1 MTAAGTGSALG
12 REATR
17 RLQNAGVP
25 DAARDARHLFSFA
38 TGVDCSR
45 LTLTLP
51 EVVCDDVAAIFD
63 ALIVRRIAREPV
75 SHLTGRRAFYGREFK
90 VTADVLDPRPD
101 TETLV
106 EVALRSH
113 FTKMIDLGTGSGCI
127 LVTLLAEVPQS
138 IGFGTD
144 LSGAALD
151 VAREN
156 AETHGVLDRATFV
169 CADWMEST
177 KGSFDLIVSN
187 PPYIAVDEMVG
198 LSPEVANW
206 EPHMALTDGADGLTH
221 YRTIIKQAVSHLM
234 PDGRLI
240 FEIGPTQGQAVADLM
255 RAAQLQHVT
264 VIPDIDG
271 RDRVVSAQMIGFK
284 PERRA

>member
-1 MTAAGTGSALG
+1 MTAAATGSQLV
-12 REATR
+12 RDATR
-17 RLQNAGVP
+17 RLQEAGVP
-25 DAARDARHLFSFA
+25 DAARDARKLFSFA
-38 TGVDCSR
+38 TGTDASR
-45 LTLTLP
+45 LTITLP
-51 EVVCDDVAAIFD
+51 EVVFDDVAETYAK
-63 ALIVRRIAREPV
+63 LIERRCQREPV
-75 SHLTGRRAFYGREFK
+75 SHLTGTRGFYGRDFK
-90 VTADVLDPRPD
+90 VTADVLDPRPE

-106 EVALRSH
+106 EVALRSN

-144 LSGAALD
+144 LSGAALQI
-151 VAREN
+151 AREN
-156 AETHGVLDRATFV
+156 AATYGVANRATFI
-169 CADWMEST
+169 CADWMEGA

-187 PPYIAVDEMVG
+187 PPYIAVDEMAE

-206 EPHMALTDGADGLTH
+206 EPHLALTDGADGLTH
-221 YRTIIKQAVSHLM
+221 YRKIIEQAVRHLM

-264 VIPDIDG
+264 VIPDLDG
-271 RDRVVSAQMIGFK
+271 RDRVVSAQMIGFQ
-284 PERRA
+284 PLRRA

>member
-1 MTAAGTGSALG
+1 MTAVGTGSDLV
-12 REATR
+12 RNATL
-17 RLQNAGVP
+17 RLQEAGVP
-25 DAARDARHLFSFA
+25 DAARDARRLFSFA
-38 TGVDCSR
+38 TGTDASR
-45 LTLTLP
+45 LILTLP
-51 EVVCDDVAAIFD
+51 EPVCDNIAAVFEG
-63 ALIVRRIAREPV
+63 LIVRRIAREPV
-75 SHLTGRRAFYGREFK
+75 SHLIGMRSFYGRDFK
-90 VTADVLDPRPD
+90 VTADVLDPRPE

-106 EVALRSH
+106 EVALRSN

-138 IGFGTD
+138 IGYGTD
-144 LSGAALD
+144 LSGAALE

-156 AETHGVLDRATFV
+156 AVRHGVVDRTTFV
-169 CADWMEST
+169 CADWMESA

-187 PPYIAVDEMVG
+187 PPYIATDEMAG

-221 YRTIIKQAVSHLM
+221 YRTIIKQAVSHLV

-255 RAAQLQHVT
+255 RAAHLQHVT
-264 VIPDIDG
+264 VIPDLDG
-271 RDRVVSAQMIGFK
+271 RDRVVSAQMIGFR